1 MTRKDYILIAKTM
14 LGIRDQIQVV
24 EDPADSAYLWWRVTV
39 NALADA
45 LQTDNERFDRDRFK
59 AACYGLKP

>member
-1 MTRKDYILIAKTM
+1 MTRKDYILIALAM
-14 LGIRDQIQVV
+14 RGVRDRIQVV
-24 EDPADSAYLWWRVTV
+24 DDPADSAYLWWRVTV

-45 LQTDNERFDRDRFK
+45 FQNDNERFDRDRFK